1 MRHWHTLK
9 QFQLIGL
16 IGLKLSGII
25 HFQELT
31 ELRHTHSKVRKSLG
45 ERVTELEHTK
55 RRADQYETEVKK
67 LRGRVEELKRDLAT
81 AEDEVCIGDF

>member
-1 MRHWHTLK
+1 M
-9 QFQLIGL
+9 
-16 IGLKLSGII
+16 
-25 HFQELT
+25 
-31 ELRHTHSKVRKSLG
+31 RKSLG

-81 AEDEVCIGDF
+81 AEDEVCIYRPFNPFTVPACNISRLNDAQKHIFQSYNIYFQCYAF